1 MLQEDE
7 YQEVLSG
14 ETHNSACWKLVV
26 ADTLLLAVR
35 YSQSVCICWNQNQFY
50 EAGDCPHHSP
60 MSLKSKGIV
69 ALVSPGDIGE
79 QVPAET
85 VHRHDVMG
93 LEAAF
98 S

>member
-1 MLQEDE
+1 MKLI
-7 YQEVLSG
+7 
-14 ETHNSACWKLVV
+14 TRACWKLVV
-26 ADTLLLAVR
+26 ADTLLLAVQ

-50 EAGDCPHHSP
+50 EARDCPRHSP

-69 ALVSPGDIGE
+69 ALVSPRDLG
-79 QVPAET
+79 QRVPAEN
-85 VHRHDVMG
+85 VHHHDVMG